1 MVMKTTKRALDDRLS
16 LVRASDEANARLGPD
31 SSAIVD
37 YLLYPPE
44 GYPIPG
50 AGADWGEKSREEVMQ
65 ERNLAIQR
73 LNTALP
79 TLSFNRMAVPAQQQ
93 QQPAAAN

>member
-73 LNTALP
+73 LIDAAFPSASSNGQG
-79 TLSFNRMAVPAQQQ
+79 AVET
-93 QQPAAAN
+93 AAAP